1 MNGQRIKYFRELHNH
16 KREWLADKLNIN
28 VTQVSRIENN
38 QSKLTVDRLYQIAKL
53 FNVSIFDLFEAEYI
67 GPMDTASFE
76 KYGPVESSFIRYL
89 IRQNEMQEAK
99 YEALVAM
106 NEQLMRDL
114 AAISN
119 TFRQIMDHLHQ
130 QNKQLEKMRQDERK
144 AAELREKKAD

>member
-1 MNGQRIKYFRELHNH
+1 MNGQRIKYFRELNNH

-38 QSKLTVDRLYQIAKL
+38 QSKLTVDRLYQIARL

-89 IRQNEMQEAK
+89 IRQNEIHEAK
-99 YEALVAM
+99 YEALVVM

-114 AAISN
+114 ATLRN
-119 TFRQIMDHLHQ
+119 NFRQVMDHVQVLS
-130 QNKQLEKMRQDERK
+130 KQLDKKRNE
-144 AAELREKKAD
+144 EKK